1 MFSQNTSVKAKSEEI
16 QKNRFAGLLISQTH
30 CHKKHALFLATIKSG
45 FQAPFSPD
53 AAPVL

>member
-1 MFSQNTSVKAKSEEI
+1 MFSQNTSVKAKPEET
-16 QKNRFAGLLISQTH
+16 QKSRVAGLLISQTH
-30 CHKKHALFLATIKSG
+30 CRKKHAPFLATIKAG